1 MNKPDKHFLEKIRSK
16 VGKAIAD
23 YQLIENND
31 KILVAISGGKDSMAL
46 LDILNNRKKALPITF
61 ELKAVHIQ
69 LTDVPYHTDEK
80 YLQEFCNQR
89 NIEFELIT
97 DDTSII
103 QEGKQPCF
111 YCAWNRR
118 KLLFEYAVK
127 NRYKKV
133 AFGHHRDD
141 MIETLFINMI
151 YHGELSSFPVKID
164 MFDGKLDIIRPLIY
178 TSNAELK
185 RYVQLINYKALPYD
199 CPFAEFNQREKFGK
213 LISDFHQLHP
223 KASQNI
229 FQALQNIDLKH
240 LPIKPKT
247 KS

>member
-46 LDILNNRKKALPITF
+46 LDILNNRKKALPIAF

-69 LTDVPYHTDEK
+69 LTDVPYHTDKK

-118 KLLFEYAVK
+118 KLLFEYAAANGFNK
-127 NRYKKV
+127 L
-133 AFGHHRDD
+133 AFGHHMDD
-141 MIETLFINMI
+141 MVETLLMNMI
-151 YHGELSSFPVKID
+151 YHAELSSFPVKIK
-164 MFDGKLDIIRPLIY
+164 MFDGILEIIRPLVYI
-178 TSNAELK
+178 TEKELQ
-185 RYVQLINYKALPYD
+185 RYVKLINYKPLPYD
-199 CPFAEFNQREKFGK
+199 CPYAEFNHREKFRK
-213 LISDFHQLHP
+213 LITKLYQFHP
-223 KASQNI
+223 DATKNI
-229 FQALQNIDLKH
+229 FRSLKNIDLKH
-240 LPIKPKT
+240 LP
-247 KS
+247 